1 MSFKDI
7 QLPDILLADLYK
19 ADVIVFG
26 NEQPKPQQ
34 EKPKLVKQPG
44 KVFLGENKKFIS
56 ILIKDENNT
65 YIDDDSLAFLSKML
79 EACKLSMSDVAIINT
94 AKNPTTAEELK
105 DTHRPVNCLMFG
117 ITTQEIEL
125 PFTIPHYQV
134 QPYNKCSY
142 LTAPPLTS
150 YLQNDTATVEQ
161 KKKLWMSLKKMF
173 NI

>member
-19 ADVIVFG
+19 ADVVVLSG
-26 NEQPKPQQ
+26 EAQPQKQ

-44 KVFLGENKKFIS
+44 KVFLGENKKNVS

-65 YIDDDSLAFLSKML
+65 YIDDESLAFLSKML
-79 EACKLSMSDVAIINT
+79 EACKLSMADVAIVNT
-94 AKNPTTAEELK
+94 AKNATTAEELK
-105 DTHRPVNCLMFG
+105 DTHRPVNCLLFG

-134 QPYNKCSY
+134 QAYNKCSY

-150 YLQNDTATVEQ
+150 YLQNDAATVEQ